1 MKPQEECD
9 YTNQTA
15 ASNSKHEEQIT
26 KGNYLIKNPCTKR
39 ESDICESDRN
49 LVENEINIIENKID
63 IIKKSRRTLSY
74 IDNQSG
80 FQREECKMK
89 TSDMLKNELIKLGKK
104 RNKVKSIAV
113 IKYEDIDDINNNRS
127 NNDSNETGNENENEQ
142 MEIEQSQ
149 NDNIIMIVIIMVIA
163 IILGVGVPILCL
175 R

>member
-1 MKPQEECD
+1 MKPQEECNC
-9 YTNQTA
+9 TNAT
-15 ASNSKHEEQIT
+15 SNNKHEEQIT
-26 KGNYLIKNPCTKR
+26 KWNCLIKNPCTKR
-39 ESDICESDRN
+39 ESDICESDRY
-49 LVENEINIIENKID
+49 LAENEINIIENKID

-89 TSDMLKNELIKLGKK
+89 TSEMLKNELIKFGMK

-113 IKYEDIDDINNNRS
+113 IKYEDIDNINSNSNSNNN
-127 NNDSNETGNENENEQ
+127 EPGNENENEQ

-149 NDNIIMIVIIMVIA
+149 NDNVIIIVIIMVIA

>member
-1 MKPQEECD
+1 MKPQEECN

-15 ASNSKHEEQIT
+15 ASNNKYEEQIT
-26 KGNYLIKNPCTKR
+26 KGNCLMKNPCTKR
-39 ESDICESDRN
+39 DSDICESDRN

-80 FQREECKMK
+80 FQREEYKMK

-127 NNDSNETGNENENEQ
+127 NNDNNETGNENEQ

-149 NDNIIMIVIIMVIA
+149 NDNAIIIIIIMVIA
-163 IILGVGVPILCL
+163 IILGVGIPILCL

>member
-15 ASNSKHEEQIT
+15 ASNNKYEEQIT
-26 KGNYLIKNPCTKR
+26 KGNCLMKNPCTKR
-39 ESDICESDRN
+39 DSDICESDRN

-80 FQREECKMK
+80 FQREEYKMK

-127 NNDSNETGNENENEQ
+127 NNDNNETGNENEQ

-149 NDNIIMIVIIMVIA
+149 NDNAIIIIIIMVIA
-163 IILGVGVPILCL
+163 IILGVGIPILCL

>member
-9 YTNQTA
+9 HTNQTA
-15 ASNSKHEEQIT
+15 ASNNKYEEQIT
-26 KGNYLIKNPCTKR
+26 KGNYLMKNPCTKR
-39 ESDICESDRN
+39 ESDICESDRY
-49 LVENEINIIENKID
+49 LAENEINIIENKID

-104 RNKVKSIAV
+104 RNKVKSIA
-113 IKYEDIDDINNNRS
+113 IINYEDIDDINKNRS
-127 NNDSNETGNENENEQ
+127 NNDNNETGNENEQ

-149 NDNIIMIVIIMVIA
+149 NDNAIIIVIILVIA
-163 IILGVGVPILCL
+163 IILGVGIPILCL

>member
-15 ASNSKHEEQIT
+15 ASNNKYEEQIT
-26 KGNYLIKNPCTKR
+26 KGNCLMKNPCTKR
-39 ESDICESDRN
+39 DSDICESDRN

-127 NNDSNETGNENENEQ
+127 NNDNNETGNENEQ

-149 NDNIIMIVIIMVIA
+149 NDNAIIIIIIMVIA
-163 IILGVGVPILCL
+163 IILGVGIPILCL